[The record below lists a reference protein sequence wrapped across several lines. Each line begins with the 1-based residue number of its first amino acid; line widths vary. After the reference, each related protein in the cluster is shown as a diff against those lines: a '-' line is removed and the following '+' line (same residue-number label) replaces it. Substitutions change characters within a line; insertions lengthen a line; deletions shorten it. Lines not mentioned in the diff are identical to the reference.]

1 MNKELINKAIKERT
15 LRLANL
21 PDLAVGTKV
30 VSGSRY
36 QGEALAHYADQVV
49 FGWSDGGVNAFDY
62 DEHHYV
68 YLAPLCFVESK
79 PVYKGDVLY
88 SKHGGI
94 NKRVISHA
102 EVLDNPERFRLVTVC
117 GLWEPPEKLSWTK
130 PVTTININGYEVPMP
145 ERELL
150 KKGSKYY
157 VPSLSAANA
166 HIYFWDGDIGD
177 TQFLERG
184 LVHLTPEAATAHAE
198 ALVSF
203 TKKK

>member
-1 MNKELINKAIKERT
+1 MN
-15 LRLANL
+15 
-21 PDLAVGTKV
+21 V
-30 VSGSRY
+30 
-36 QGEALAHYADQVV
+36 
-49 FGWSDGGVNAFDY
+49 FDY

-157 VPSLSAANA
+157 VPSLSAAKA